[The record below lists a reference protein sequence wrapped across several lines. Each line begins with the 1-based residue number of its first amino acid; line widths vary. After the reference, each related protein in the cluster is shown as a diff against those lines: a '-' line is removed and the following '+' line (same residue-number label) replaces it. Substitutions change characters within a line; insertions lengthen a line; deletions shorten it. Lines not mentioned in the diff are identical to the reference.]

1 MDWKQAMIEKLRKEA
16 HENREKWGHVLTKA
30 WDSDDW
36 LCFMFDFDENTPYS
50 QVLKELREL
59 GKVLCSIIGRSR

>member
-16 HENREKWGHVLTKA
+16 HKNQWGQVFVEA

-36 LCFMFDFDENTPYS
+36 NCFMFDFDENTPYS

-59 GKVLCSIIGRSR
+59 GKVLCSIIGRKW